1 AGRVVRD
8 QRIKRVHDE
17 VKQFVGVQRSAN
29 RLGNVEQ
36 HAELVDYR
44 QTCWCLNCF
53 GHNQSTTL
61 PPGNEISNW
70 PSSLDLRLRLVSLPL
85 ALTRA
90 FMTRAELTSR
100 IGPLL
105 FP

>member
-1 AGRVVRD
+1 MKDAALVGRAFPFGQWARTFHEINTGRVVRD

-17 VKQFVGVQRSAN
+17 VEHFVGVQRSAN

-44 QTCWCLNCF
+44 QTRWSLNCF

-61 PPGNEISNW
+61 PAGNEISN
-70 PSSLDLRLRLVSLPL
+70 
-85 ALTRA
+85 
-90 FMTRAELTSR
+90 
-100 IGPLL
+100 
-105 FP
+105 